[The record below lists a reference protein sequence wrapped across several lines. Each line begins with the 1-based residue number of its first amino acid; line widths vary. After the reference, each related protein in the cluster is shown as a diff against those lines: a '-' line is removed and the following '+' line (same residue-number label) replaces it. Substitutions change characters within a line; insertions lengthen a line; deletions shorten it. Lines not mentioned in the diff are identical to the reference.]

1 MERKNN
7 MTDKL
12 IITPKTK
19 IGEMMDSYPELE
31 ELLIEIAPTFKKLKS
46 PILRRTIAKV
56 TTLEQAAKVGNVCL
70 EDMINKL
77 RAGIGQDDIGNLV
90 VDQASLEKPDWMDE
104 SKIVKTLDARKIVNN
119 GGHPVGQVLK
129 EVRDLKSG
137 EIYEM
142 IAPFLPAP
150 LIDQV
155 AEQGYKTWTIEPD
168 LGFFRCFFY
177 KA

>member
-1 MERKNN
+1 
-7 MTDKL
+7 
-12 IITPKTK
+12 
-19 IGEMMDSYPELE
+19 MDSS
-31 ELLIEIAPTFKKLKS
+31 EIIKWIFPSVTSLSISFS
-46 PILRRTIAKV
+46 ITIKDN
-56 TTLEQAAKVGNVCL
+56 GS
-70 EDMINKL
+70 
-77 RAGIGQDDIGNLV
+77 GIGQDDIGNLV

-104 SKIVKTLDARKIVNN
+104 SKIVKTLDAREIVNN

-168 LGFFRCFFY
+168 PGFFRCFFY